1 MMFRLEG
8 KDLKASFHCRSNPPR
23 GTVPPRAH
31 SLFPPSYREP
41 PFATSP
47 VSTAVNGKTG
57 LLPQTLRSSPHFS
70 NQTYTLTLDE
80 FHSSCTMSD
89 KAPMSAEVTPFTD
102 LHYALPTY
110 RREMDMFLCTYFRQL
125 LPIWRCNVLVYWNQS
140 RNYGKATIRSN
151 FSQGKTEFRGWQE
164 WWLS

>member
-8 KDLKASFHCRSNPPR
+8 KDLKASLHCRSSPPR

-57 LLPQTLRSSPHFS
+57 SLPQTLRSSPHFS

-89 KAPMSAEVTPFTD
+89 KAPMSAEVTP
-102 LHYALPTY
+102 LQTY
-110 RREMDMFLCTYFRQL
+110 TPLCPLTGGKWTCFLCTYFRQL
-125 LPIWRCNVLVYWNQS
+125 LPIWQCNVLVYWNQS

-164 WWLS
+164 RWLS